1 MSTTTLARRIAKLL
15 AATSR
20 KVVFAESCTGG
31 LVSGALTAVPGVSN
45 HHCGGVIVYREQ
57 TKIEYLGIDPELL
70 AQFGAVSPQIAEQ
83 MAKAVLTSTP
93 EADVALSV
101 TGHLGPK
108 APPELDGVVY
118 IAIAQR
124 TTEAADQQLTVSTIK
139 LDCAAVRGRVRRQR
153 WVVEQALSKLAEH
166 LAGPQGT

>member
-15 AATSR
+15 AAADR

-31 LVSGALTAVPGVSN
+31 LVSGVLTSVPGISN

-70 AQFGAVSPQIAEQ
+70 AQFGAVSPQIAEA

-93 EADVALSV
+93 EADTSLSI

-108 APPELDGVVY
+108 APPEQDGVVY
-118 IAIAQR
+118 VAIAQR
-124 TTEAADQQLTVSTIK
+124 PGPADVDQQITASSTK
-139 LDCAAVRGRVRRQR
+139 LDCSAVRGRVRRQR
-153 WVVEQALSKLAEH
+153 WVVEQALSRLAQH
-166 LAGPQGT
+166 MAAPS